1 MCSVNGAT
9 GSSGLVSL
17 LGSDTGQGW
26 ECPGLSFS
34 CYLFEHPCFCGM
46 FQMDSVFEAEGRVG
60 ILRLSQRQC
69 DLGGLLNKLNV
80 YVCVAYSSACPETSE
95 NEGETVWESM
105 EAFRAPGRGRGG
117 EAVWGGKQLPLK
129 SAHSSGCD
137 RSGLPLILLLGWEPG
152 REGPSA
158 ILSQLRTSAFPL
170 KQINSCRAAVP
181 SSSVSEKQCGS
192 LPRGLHRS
200 HLMYWASEW
209 LCPQPWSLLP
219 QPLWEGGRLS

>member
-105 EAFRAPGRGRGG
+105 EAFRAPGRGGERQSGG
-117 EAVWGGKQLPLK
+117 ENNSPSSRHTPLDVI
-129 SAHSSGCD
+129 AQGCLLSCFLAGS
-137 RSGLPLILLLGWEPG
+137 REGRALQQFSPSSGLPP
-152 REGPSA
+152 
-158 ILSQLRTSAFPL
+158 FP
-170 KQINSCRAAVP
+170 
-181 SSSVSEKQCGS
+181 
-192 LPRGLHRS
+192 
-200 HLMYWASEW
+200 
-209 LCPQPWSLLP
+209 
-219 QPLWEGGRLS
+219 